1 MTIQRHPARRAQVC
15 SDSPDDEPDDADL
28 DDLDDD
34 ADLDDLDDP
43 PDHPGN
49 LPPLR
54 SPDPAPETYRLS
66 VHLPIPLVNR
76 LKHRAVDCRV
86 PVAKLVGIA
95 LTQYL
100 GGPDARR

>member
-1 MTIQRHPARRAQVC
+1 MTIQRHPALRAQVRP
-15 SDSPDDEPDDADL
+15 DSPDDESDDADL

-34 ADLDDLDDP
+34 ADLDDP
-43 PDHPGN
+43 PDHPGK

-54 SPDPAPETYRLS
+54 RPDPAPETYRLS